1 MVMEE
6 FGVRLLGWE
15 NIREAA
21 LMGLET
27 SLNHLRMETQLVI
40 LRTWTCFPVQTPQVG

>member
-1 MVMEE
+1 MVLEE

-27 SLNHLRMETQLVI
+27 SLNHLRMETELGHVFLYRQLK
-40 LRTWTCFPVQTPQVG
+40 